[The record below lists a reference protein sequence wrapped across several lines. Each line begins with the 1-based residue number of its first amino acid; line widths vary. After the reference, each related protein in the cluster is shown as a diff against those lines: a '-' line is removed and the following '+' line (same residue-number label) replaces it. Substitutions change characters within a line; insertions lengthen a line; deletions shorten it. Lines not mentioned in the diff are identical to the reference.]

1 MTRATRAARGAA
13 GAAIAT
19 LLAAASHLLAGGASS
34 WLAVVATTILA
45 LPVCTLLAGR
55 IGSLWRLGLAVAAA
69 QVPFH
74 WALSSLGAAGP
85 TSAAASASEGA
96 AAVAPHAA
104 HLAAVQTFAPS
115 ASASA
120 LDAGMWLG
128 HAIAA
133 AVTIALLHAGERAFL
148 GLIRLV
154 RRALPLARPLV
165 SPAQRPAAAP
175 PIAAAL
181 PVLVDRLL
189 GQAAITHRGP
199 PAFPA

>member
-85 TSAAASASEGA
+85 ASTSSASEGA

-154 RRALPLARPLV
+154 RRALPLAHPLV
-165 SPAQRPAAAP
+165 SPAQRSAAAP